1 MFNQKFDANERA
13 TAIALTIVELKAINK
28 YYTIKTKLKKFTTN
42 KMYLYLQY
50 KSTGTVFNIQ
60 NR

>member
-1 MFNQKFDANERA
+1 MFNQKFDANADERA

-28 YYTIKTKLKKFTTN
+28 YYTIKTKLNIFTTN

-50 KSTGTVFNIQ
+50 
-60 NR
+60 